1 MLEDYTLVVTE
12 SSLHRSYWNVNS
24 VDTKNWL
31 PGMIANMYSASLNLA
46 SKFNEF
52 KPHFTCCMVC
62 G

>member
-1 MLEDYTLVVTE
+1 MLEDYTLVVTK

-31 PGMIANMYSASLNLA
+31 PGLIANMYSASLNLA

-52 KPHFTCCMVC
+52 KPHFTC
-62 G
+62 

>member
-1 MLEDYTLVVTE
+1 MLEDYTLVVTK

-46 SKFNEF
+46 SKFTVMNLNL
-52 KPHFTCCMVC
+52 TLRVV
-62 G
+62 